1 MQLATKYYK
10 DAGGT
15 YEGKE
20 VQRQQALEVEQRG
33 LADQRGVREEK
44 EMTEEDFAE
53 LLARV
58 REMRNAM
65 LFEEPC
71 PLFEE
76 EELHG

>member
-1 MQLATKYYK
+1 M
-10 DAGGT
+10 
-15 YEGKE
+15 
-20 VQRQQALEVEQRG
+20 EQGG
-33 LADQRGVREEK
+33 LADQGRVREEK
-44 EMTEEDFAE
+44 EMTEQDFEE

-58 REMRNAM
+58 RDMRNAM

>member
-1 MQLATKYYK
+1 M
-10 DAGGT
+10 
-15 YEGKE
+15 
-20 VQRQQALEVEQRG
+20 EQGG
-33 LADQRGVREEK
+33 LANPRRIREE
-44 EMTEEDFAE
+44 EMTEQDLEQ

-58 REMRNAM
+58 RDMRNAM

>member
-1 MQLATKYYK
+1 M
-10 DAGGT
+10 
-15 YEGKE
+15 
-20 VQRQQALEVEQRG
+20 EQRR

-44 EMTEEDFAE
+44 RMTEQDFEE

-58 REMRNAM
+58 RDMRNAM

-76 EELHG
+76 EELRG

>member
-1 MQLATKYYK
+1 M
-10 DAGGT
+10 
-15 YEGKE
+15 
-20 VQRQQALEVEQRG
+20 EQRG
-33 LADQRGVREEK
+33 LADPRRIREE
-44 EMTEEDFAE
+44 EMTEQDFED

-58 REMRNAM
+58 RDMRNAM

>member
-1 MQLATKYYK
+1 M
-10 DAGGT
+10 
-15 YEGKE
+15 
-20 VQRQQALEVEQRG
+20 EQRG
-33 LADQRGVREEK
+33 LANPRGIREE
-44 EMTEEDFAE
+44 EMTEQDFEE

-58 REMRNAM
+58 RDMRNAM

>member
-1 MQLATKYYK
+1 M
-10 DAGGT
+10 
-15 YEGKE
+15 
-20 VQRQQALEVEQRG
+20 EQRG
-33 LADQRGVREEK
+33 LADARRIREEK
-44 EMTEEDFAE
+44 EMTEQDFEE

-58 REMRNAM
+58 RDMRNAV

>member
-1 MQLATKYYK
+1 M
-10 DAGGT
+10 
-15 YEGKE
+15 
-20 VQRQQALEVEQRG
+20 EQRR
-33 LADQRGVREEK
+33 LADARRIRKEK
-44 EMTEEDFAE
+44 EMTEQDFEE

-58 REMRNAM
+58 RDMRNAV

>member
-1 MQLATKYYK
+1 M
-10 DAGGT
+10 
-15 YEGKE
+15 
-20 VQRQQALEVEQRG
+20 EQRG
-33 LADQRGVREEK
+33 LADQGGVREEE

-58 REMRNAM
+58 REMRTAM

>member
-1 MQLATKYYK
+1 M
-10 DAGGT
+10 
-15 YEGKE
+15 
-20 VQRQQALEVEQRG
+20 EQGG
-33 LADQRGVREEK
+33 LANPRRIREEK
-44 EMTEEDFAE
+44 EMTEQDFEE

-58 REMRNAM
+58 RDMRNAM

>member
-1 MQLATKYYK
+1 M
-10 DAGGT
+10 
-15 YEGKE
+15 
-20 VQRQQALEVEQRG
+20 
-33 LADQRGVREEK
+33 
-44 EMTEEDFAE
+44 MTEQDFEE

-58 REMRNAM
+58 REMRTAM